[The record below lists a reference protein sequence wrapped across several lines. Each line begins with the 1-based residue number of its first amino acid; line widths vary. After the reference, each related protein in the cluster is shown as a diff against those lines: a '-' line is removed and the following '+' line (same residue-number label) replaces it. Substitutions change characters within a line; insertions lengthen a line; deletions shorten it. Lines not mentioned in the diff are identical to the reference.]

1 MTNGYALG
9 SVALQQR
16 QSKRGW
22 AWRAL
27 EVAGQAAFAIRYQ
40 GHVYAYL
47 NQCRHIP
54 VEMDYRDGDFFD
66 LSKHYL
72 ICALHGATYQ
82 PDTGLCVRGPCRGSR
97 LHSVKVEERDGQV
110 YLVPPACNG
119 ENSQ

>member
-1 MTNGYALG
+1 MATPSAQWLCSSDNLSEGGLG
-9 SVALQQR
+9 VR
-16 QSKRGW
+16 F
-22 AWRAL
+22 

-40 GHVYAYL
+40 GRVYAYL